1 MTCEGWNIPEVSRT
15 MAVFGSV
22 AVAICKSAFLSTLP
36 EMGCVESE
44 QTAEPKCVSGTEK
57 EQSSIVIPSADVP
70 RKGGR
75 VGKRRTSKDEGI
87 SSSDWLGLALVHRTL

>member
-1 MTCEGWNIPEVSRT
+1 
-15 MAVFGSV
+15 MAVFGSEGLSPV
-22 AVAICKSAFLSTLP
+22 CKFTFLSTL
-36 EMGCVESE
+36 EMGCVASE
-44 QTAEPKCVSGTEK
+44 QVAEPCIYGAEK

-70 RKGGR
+70 RKGGQ